1 MIRGWWNCGIYNM
14 SNISQIAEGFF
25 NNVFDKRKML
35 YDERIKICRAC
46 PLLKVDN
53 IFGEVCNKSLYI
65 NKEGK
70 TSKTPKDGY
79 VRGCGCVLASKTRV
93 DEAHCV
99 INKW

>member
-1 MIRGWWNCGIYNM
+1 M
-14 SNISQIAEGFF
+14 SNISQIAQGFF

-53 IFGEVCNKSLYI
+53 IFGEVCNKALYI

-70 TSKTPKDGY
+70 TSKTSKDGY

-99 INKW
+99 IDKW